1 MTPDFLRLMFTLFIS
16 PDLKKSS
23 QKLLLGCGFQI
34 NSMVNLLIRK
44 KNANFARFNK
54 YLQFKLVEDVL
65 NFGCKTGDF

>member
-1 MTPDFLRLMFTLFIS
+1 MIQDFLKLMFMPFIL
-16 PDLKKSS
+16 PDLKKNS
-23 QKLLLGCGFQI
+23 QKRLLVFGFQI
-34 NSMVNLLIRK
+34 NSILNLLIRR

>member
-1 MTPDFLRLMFTLFIS
+1 MIPDFLRLTFMLFIS
-16 PDLKKSS
+16 PDLRKNF
-23 QKLLLGCGFQI
+23 QKRFLESGLQI
-34 NSMVNLLIRK
+34 NSILNLLIRK